1 MRSRYSNRKA
11 RRGEPLK
18 SNTPSPVAT
27 VDTPPA
33 SSKLI
38 PVQGKKIIGF
48 WHICMINKYEEII
61 SEQLQLLVSSGL
73 YDKAEYILAGCAGE
87 LCEVVKVKQL
97 FSKYSKIKVQFIPS
111 IKEYEFPTLERLKRT
126 ADSPVDFFAFY
137 FHTKGVS
144 YPNHEGGKHWRD
156 YMNYYTL
163 TNWKDNVEKLKEGY
177 STCGVKLIPKGSFPL
192 HYSGNFWWAN
202 STYIK
207 TLPAISSLNK
217 SDRFQAEMWIGS
229 NRPITATLC
238 QKFVDY
244 NTKGPFISEENRI
257 VVHTLAYNLASEVR
271 EATRLLYEQNDAA
284 DFEHLIVDLG
294 FPLLQGDEIPEDINK
309 AKLFNAQ
316 ANLNTALQYGSQF
329 CSLRNE
335 GVSQNWNVAK
345 KQMDIR
351 DTDVFI
357 CADPDERPKNNG
369 WLKAIRDVIS
379 HGPNVAWC
387 SLMMKEHLSHLGNAK
402 KMNIRGHEV
411 YIMVGSLNWAQG
423 GFSGKFLNEIG
434 GVPVPAGAPI
444 YGWIESA
451 CTEKMKKGGYVVAV
465 LADYFVEHTECSPIY
480 RAWKT
485 DVTSNVKQGQIDFEK
500 WLKK

>member
-1 MRSRYSNRKA
+1 MRYRNSRNR
-11 RRGEPLK
+11 RREPNN
-18 SNTPSPVAT
+18 SVSSRRHAPVVTSASP
-27 VDTPPA
+27 
-33 SSKLI
+33 KLI
-38 PVQGKKIIGF
+38 PVEEKKIIGF

-61 SEQLQLLVSSGL
+61 SEQLDLLVRSGL
-73 YDKAEYILAGCAGE
+73 YDKSEYILAGCAGQ
-87 LCEVVKVKQL
+87 LCEMVKVKQL
-97 FSKYSKIKVQFIPS
+97 FSKYPKITVELLPS
-111 IKEYEFPTLERLKRT
+111 IKDYEFPTLEYLWNT
-126 ADSPVDFFAFY
+126 ADKGIDFFAFY

-144 YPNHEGGKHWRD
+144 HPNHEGGKHWRD

-192 HYSGNFWWAN
+192 HYSGNFWWVN

-207 TLPAISSLNK
+207 TLPPITSLNK
-217 SDRFQAEMWIGS
+217 ADRFKAEMWICS
-229 NRPITATLC
+229 KNPIAATLC

-244 NTKGPFISEENRI
+244 NTRGAFIPEKKRI
-257 VVHTLAYNLASEVR
+257 VVHTLAYNLATEVR

-294 FPLLQGDEIPEDINK
+294 FPLLLGDKIPEDIDK

-316 ANLNTALQYGSQF
+316 ANLNTAFLYNSKF
-329 CSLRNE
+329 CSIKNE

-345 KQMDIR
+345 KQMDLQ
-351 DTDVFI
+351 DTDVLI
-357 CADPDERPKNNG
+357 CADPDERPKNVG
-369 WLKAIRDVIS
+369 WLKAVRDVICY
-379 HGPNVAWC
+379 GPNVAWC
-387 SLMMKEHLSHLGNAK
+387 SLMMKEHLNHLGTAK
-402 KMNIRGHEV
+402 KMTIHGHEV
-411 YIMVGSLNWAQG
+411 YILSGSLNWAQG

-451 CTEKMKKGGYVVAV
+451 CTEKMKAKGYVVAV

-485 DVTSNVKQGQIDFEK
+485 DITSNVKAGQVDFEK
-500 WLKK
+500 WLIK